1 MLFETRIQK
10 SFRTPRPLRKA
21 AAVRRAV
28 ESTFEPLESRR
39 LYSVSAT
46 AAGGVLTVNGDANAN
61 TITISRDV
69 AGHLLVN
76 NGATHIG
83 GSAATVANTSLIKVF
98 AGDGNDRV
106 VFQETLG
113 ALPKASVSGGN
124 GNDTLIGTA
133 GNDTLNGDAG
143 NDVLSGLGGDDQLL
157 GGSGNDTLTGGA
169 GTDQASGQAGDD
181 LLIWAPGDGSDLND
195 GGDGIDTVEI

>member
-46 AAGGVLTVNGDANAN
+46 
-61 TITISRDV
+61 
-69 AGHLLVN
+69 
-76 NGATHIG
+76 
-83 GSAATVANTSLIKVF
+83 
-98 AGDGNDRV
+98 
-106 VFQETLG
+106 
-113 ALPKASVSGGN
+113 
-124 GNDTLIGTA
+124 
-133 GNDTLNGDAG
+133 
-143 NDVLSGLGGDDQLL
+143 
-157 GGSGNDTLTGGA
+157 DTLTGGA

-195 GGDGIDTVEI
+195 GGDGIDTVEIDGGSVSESFSADPTADGTRVLFQRTSPAPFTVNIGS